1 MKRKLKYI
9 SLIYVLPSH
18 RTFDILKIGVGT
30 HNWMYVRKKDF
41 HVSCTWYKSLDWC
54 DVDVLHPRIRGWRTS
69 SVMYLDEIHFIILMS
84 YFQYFAQLCLTLP
97 TLLSP
102 TWTKPREQPLALLLR
117 PLVLVVF
124 GLVLDPGLLWSVP
137 SQPCNGSSMTVL
149 RYVMSEIKSSR
160 NSDKN
165 FRRSLLLWLNS
176 DRQRL
181 KYRNGEK

>member
-1 MKRKLKYI
+1 MDLRIDTQVGL
-9 SLIYVLPSH
+9 H
-18 RTFDILKIGVGT
+18 FD
-30 HNWMYVRKKDF
+30 DF
-41 HVSCTWYKSLDWC
+41 FMLY
-54 DVDVLHPRIRGWRTS
+54 
-69 SVMYLDEIHFIILMS
+69 FIILMS

-117 PLVLVVF
+117 PLVLVVC

-149 RYVMSEIKSSR
+149 RYVMSEITSSR

-181 KYRNGEK
+181 KYRNGEKEGTLMSLYILTSPSMFFKQFKEMLM

>member
-1 MKRKLKYI
+1 MVWEGHK
-9 SLIYVLPSH
+9 
-18 RTFDILKIGVGT
+18 ILKSELFWIGGVFCIT
-30 HNWMYVRKKDF
+30 IFLM
-41 HVSCTWYKSLDWC
+41 SKSVFDWC

-137 SQPCNGSSMTVL
+137 SQPCNGSSMMVL
-149 RYVMSEIKSSR
+149 RYVCNWQSQ
-160 NSDKN
+160 NFDKN
-165 FRRSLLLWLNS
+165 YRRSLVLWLNS
-176 DRQRL
+176 GQ
-181 KYRNGEK
+181 

>member
-1 MKRKLKYI
+1 MGPKKNKSNNI
-9 SLIYVLPSH
+9 SIVW
-18 RTFDILKIGVGT
+18 ILRSKIGGVFCIT
-30 HNWMYVRKKDF
+30 IFLM
-41 HVSCTWYKSLDWC
+41 SKSVFDWC

-149 RYVMSEIKSSR
+149 RYVMSEITSSR

-165 FRRSLLLWLNS
+165 FRKSLLLWLNS